1 VEIRHSRAIR
11 GKISLSGIFD
21 ILLTWLSAGLCKINL
36 HLIDKIAILAP
47 MALRANTIITSNRSN
62 TVVHTHRKHINSILF
77 VVITLP
83 EAATSS
89 NKVPIVDFL
98 ALDHKFSQ
106 LHHRTERG
114 GDISAT
120 YNGQRLAQS
129 AVDHIRTSQAA
140 IRTLFKL
147 RLRYLINHHETPL
160 RRLPMKMTIRSDLRR
175 ICRWRTRR
183 KNLSLEQAENITVIL
198 SKRMLL
204 NSASLSSR
212 NHLQFLQLSLHQI

>member
-1 VEIRHSRAIR
+1 MALKTNITITSSRSSMAGPIHSKASNSIHFV
-11 GKISLSGIFD
+11 GIT
-21 ILLTWLSAGLCKINL
+21 LLTGAV
-36 HLIDKIAILAP
+36 
-47 MALRANTIITSNRSN
+47 TSN
-62 TVVHTHRKHINSILF
+62 
-77 VVITLP
+77 
-83 EAATSS
+83 
-89 NKVPIVDFL
+89 NKVLTVDFQ
-98 ALDHKFSQ
+98 ALHPNLSH
-106 LHHRTERG
+106 LHHHKEHAE
-114 GDISAT
+114 DISAT
-120 YNGQRLAQS
+120 YNGPRLAQS

-147 RLRYLINHHETPL
+147 RLRCLINHHETPL

-183 KNLSLEQAENITVIL
+183 KNPSLEQAENITVIL